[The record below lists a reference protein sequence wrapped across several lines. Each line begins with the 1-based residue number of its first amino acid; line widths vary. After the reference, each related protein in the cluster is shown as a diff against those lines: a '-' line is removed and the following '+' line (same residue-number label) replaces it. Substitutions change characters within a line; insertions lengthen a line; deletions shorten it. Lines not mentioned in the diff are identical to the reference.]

1 MAGTEKS
8 ENSNI
13 SDCMM
18 GNDQH
23 SFLGLI
29 LAYSVRNIS
38 YSAVV
43 KKVVNTT
50 ISFNIKDTNNLSRSE
65 VSKMK
70 LNDKL

>member
-1 MAGTEKS
+1 MHCHCDQLFFVSLSSVLIKQLKVHCSIMAGTEKS

-23 SFLGLI
+23 PFLGVI

-43 KKVVNTT
+43 KK
-50 ISFNIKDTNNLSRSE
+50 
-65 VSKMK
+65 
-70 LNDKL
+70 